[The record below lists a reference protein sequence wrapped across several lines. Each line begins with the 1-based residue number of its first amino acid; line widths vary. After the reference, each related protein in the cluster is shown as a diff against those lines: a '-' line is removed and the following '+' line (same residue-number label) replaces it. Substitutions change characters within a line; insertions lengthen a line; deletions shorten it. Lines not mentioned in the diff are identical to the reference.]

1 LQKLAYQKNTK
12 KSRGISSGRYF
23 EKILST
29 WLLCGG
35 LFVFN
40 IEYIDI
46 DIDININFND
56 TEVIDIQTSNN
67 KN

>member
-1 LQKLAYQKNTK
+1 MEKLAYQKSTR
-12 KSRGISSGRYF
+12 KSRGINSKRYF
-23 EKILST
+23 EKILSI
-29 WLLCGG
+29 LLLTGG

-40 IEYIDI
+40 IEH
-46 DIDININFND
+46 IDINIDINFND

>member
-1 LQKLAYQKNTK
+1 LEKLAYQKNTK

-29 WLLCGG
+29 LLLCGG

-46 DIDININFND
+46 DIDINFND